1 MHLYYVELDRKK
13 GEGWI
18 DERVH
23 SGDSPSDMFHV
34 ASISASVCGALY
46 SPAGFLSIWKMK
58 KEKEKNQLSVTDDL
72 FSTDL
77 TNTLGVT

>member
-46 SPAGFLSIWKMK
+46 GPAVFLSI
-58 KEKEKNQLSVTDDL
+58 
-72 FSTDL
+72 
-77 TNTLGVT
+77 

>member
-46 SPAGFLSIWKMK
+46 GPAVFLSIGKMK
-58 KEKEKNQLSVTDDL
+58 KKKKNQLSVTDDL

>member
-34 ASISASVCGALY
+34 ASISASVCGALR
-46 SPAGFLSIWKMK
+46 SGGFSFNLKNEKRKKKSI
-58 KEKEKNQLSVTDDL
+58 ERH
-72 FSTDL
+72 
-77 TNTLGVT
+77 